1 MSEPRGAVHSRAVL
15 ELVEQ
20 IKPLFASKSPELQ
33 GAVIIELT
41 SLWLAGHPKD
51 VREDL
56 LEINN
61 VAIRGLTQINAR
73 MLGTE
78 P

>member
-1 MSEPRGAVHSRAVL
+1 MEVL
-15 ELVEQ
+15 ALVDR
-20 IKPLFASKSPELQ
+20 IKPILADKSPELQ

-61 VAIRGLTQINAR
+61 VAIRGLTQVNAR

>member
-1 MSEPRGAVHSRAVL
+1 MSGARGIAHSMAVL
-15 ELVEQ
+15 AIVDQ
-20 IKPLFASKSPELQ
+20 IKPLLAGKSPELQ

-51 VREDL
+51 MRADL

-61 VAIRGLTQINAR
+61 VAIRGLTEVNAR
-73 MLGTE
+73 MLGT
-78 P
+78 

>member
-1 MSEPRGAVHSRAVL
+1 MSGDRGIAHSMAVL
-15 ELVEQ
+15 ALVEQ
-20 IKPLFASKSPELQ
+20 IKPLFAGRGPELQ
-33 GAVIIELT
+33 GAVIVELT

-51 VREDL
+51 LREQL
-56 LEINN
+56 LEINTA
-61 VAIRGLTQINAR
+61 AIRGLTEVNAR

>member
-1 MSEPRGAVHSRAVL
+1 MEVL
-15 ELVEQ
+15 ALVDR
-20 IKPLFASKSPELQ
+20 IKPILADKSPELQ

-61 VAIRGLTQINAR
+61 FAIRGLTQVNAR

>member
-1 MSEPRGAVHSRAVL
+1 MSGIHGMAHSMEVL
-15 ELVEQ
+15 ALVEQ
-20 IKPLFASKSPELQ
+20 VKPLFAGKSPELQ
-33 GAVIIELT
+33 GAAIVELT

-61 VAIRGLTQINAR
+61 AAIRGLTQVNAR